1 MNKKSLV
8 ILLTAALIFA
18 MSVINIAMA
27 AGGAGTASDPVVT
40 KSYVDDLVKEL
51 RAEMEKSSS
60 GSASATPA
68 SSDGATF
75 IVVEVQAGQSV
86 IGKEGTEMVLRSGSA
101 TIIDNGA
108 VGVSDLTAG
117 ADLMSPKAVT
127 KNHLLLIPRDDGR
140 GIKCNTHAYVM
151 VKGGYTVQ

>member
-8 ILLTAALIFA
+8 ILLATALIFA

-60 GSASATPA
+60 GSTSTTPA

-75 IVVEVQAGQSV
+75 IVVEVQA
-86 IGKEGTEMVLRSGSA
+86 
-101 TIIDNGA
+101 
-108 VGVSDLTAG
+108 
-117 ADLMSPKAVT
+117 
-127 KNHLLLIPRDDGR
+127 
-140 GIKCNTHAYVM
+140 
-151 VKGGYTVQ
+151 